1 MICRTCLRFHVTSL
15 LRMVLVWS
23 TGRKNRVHPLC
34 RMHLHTK
41 NERLS
46 RFGTAIVMSLLRRC
60 YVAVRLFWL
69 VCFTVRLGNR
79 SRRELEKQRAWKPT
93 SVCRANKRVT
103 GASGALV
110 AQNHS
115 TCATATARLMGRT
128 SACSRSLRRLRLRLR
143 LRQRLRSGL
152 RTRRLTV
159 QRQDASDRTPSQCQN
174 HRRLRAR
181 RRPLG
186 RFLRTWHRR

>member
-1 MICRTCLRFHVTSL
+1 MEQWLLCLCYVYVTSP
-15 LRMVLVWS
+15 S
-23 TGRKNRVHPLC
+23 D
-34 RMHLHTK
+34 
-41 NERLS
+41 
-46 RFGTAIVMSLLRRC
+46 
-60 YVAVRLFWL
+60 YFWL

-115 TCATATARLMGRT
+115 SCATATARLMGRT

-143 LRQRLRSGL
+143 LRQSKRLRSGL
-152 RTRRLTV
+152 RTRRSTA
-159 QRQDASDRTPSQCQN
+159 QRLHASDRTPSQCQN
-174 HRRLRAR
+174 HRRRLRAR